1 VGVIGAGFWARYQ
14 VAGWREMEG
23 VRLAGVFNRTVEK
36 AKRLGEE
43 FGIERV
49 YADVER
55 MLDEGKLDVVDVI
68 TDVDTHS
75 RYVKLAAERG
85 IAAICQKPMGA
96 SLEDAREML
105 EFCRERGVE
114 LLVHENWRWQTPLRE
129 LKRVVDSGV
138 VGRVFRG
145 RINMVSGFDLFS
157 NQPFLRE
164 LEQFLLTDIGSHV
177 LDVARWMF
185 GEAESVHCRTARVH
199 PDIRGEDVATVVL
212 GMKGGT
218 TVLCEMAYAGNPREH
233 ERFPETYVVVEGE
246 RGTVELGPDF
256 WIRVTTKDGTHA
268 RRVPPPRYAWADP
281 RYDVV
286 HASIV
291 PCCADLLGHLRGGKK
306 AETTGDDN
314 LKTVELVFGSYSSA
328 KSGEVVRVG

>member
-1 VGVIGAGFWARYQ
+1 
-14 VAGWREMEG
+14 M
-23 VRLAGVFNRTVEK
+23 AGVFNRTVEK

-85 IAAICQKPMGA
+85 IAVICQKPMGA
-96 SLEDAREML
+96 SLEDARGML

-138 VGRVFRG
+138 VGQVFRG

>member
-1 VGVIGAGFWARYQ
+1 MAEAREMRAGELRVGVIGAGFWARYQ

-85 IAAICQKPMGA
+85 IAVICQKPMGA
-96 SLEDAREML
+96 SLEDARGML

-129 LKRVVDSGV
+129 LKKGSGF
-138 VGRVFRG
+138 GG
-145 RINMVSGFDLFS
+145 CGAGVSGAD
-157 NQPFLRE
+157 QHG
-164 LEQFLLTDIGSHV
+164 Q
-177 LDVARWMF
+177 
-185 GEAESVHCRTARVH
+185 RV
-199 PDIRGEDVATVVL
+199 
-212 GMKGGT
+212 
-218 TVLCEMAYAGNPREH
+218 
-233 ERFPETYVVVEGE
+233 
-246 RGTVELGPDF
+246 
-256 WIRVTTKDGTHA
+256 
-268 RRVPPPRYAWADP
+268 
-281 RYDVV
+281 
-286 HASIV
+286 
-291 PCCADLLGHLRGGKK
+291 
-306 AETTGDDN
+306 
-314 LKTVELVFGSYSSA
+314 
-328 KSGEVVRVG
+328 

>member
-1 VGVIGAGFWARYQ
+1 
-14 VAGWREMEG
+14 M
-23 VRLAGVFNRTVEK
+23 AGVFNRTVEK

-55 MLDEGKLDVVDVI
+55 MLDEGKLDIVDVI

-85 IAAICQKPMGA
+85 IAVICQKPMGA